1 MNKIIKLKKLF
12 QNKSSGFSYIE
23 AIVSLLIISL
33 VAVMIASVYS
43 VSIKSLTNTRHKFKY
58 SINHLKAD
66 EEIREFISSV
76 DYPFWI
82 NEYKLDSSENSI
94 TVEYYK
100 GIEGFTT
107 KEFND
112 VKIIECDFIR
122 TSENEPV
129 GIYVKYILNEKEYET
144 KSLLASFPYGA
155 VRE

>member
-12 QNKSSGFSYIE
+12 QNKASGFSYIE

-43 VSIKSLTNTRHKFKY
+43 VSIKALTNTRQKLKN
-58 SINHLKAD
+58 SINHLKVD

-82 NEYKLDSSENSI
+82 KEYKMNFSENAI
-94 TVEYYK
+94 TVEYHK
-100 GIEGFTT
+100 GIEGCTT
-107 KEFND
+107 KEFNE

-122 TSENEPV
+122 TSDKEPV

-144 KSLLASFPYGA
+144 KSLFASFPYGA